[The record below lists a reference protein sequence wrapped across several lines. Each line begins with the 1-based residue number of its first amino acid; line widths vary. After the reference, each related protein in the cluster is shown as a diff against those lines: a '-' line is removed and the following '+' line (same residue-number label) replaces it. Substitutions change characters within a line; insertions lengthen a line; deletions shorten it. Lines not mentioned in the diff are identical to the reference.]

1 MTAEQEIDEALEA
14 LSKQVEEE
22 VDTGYE
28 TNFEQLSATEGA
40 KFSRVVRDVIESGM
54 VEFLIKK
61 FGMPSEIKNKDG
73 VITMDDFSHIAELG
87 YLPHHTIHVSK
98 KGIKITY
105 LMYKLEGETLEK
117 EITISTRVGFAE

>member
-1 MTAEQEIDEALEA
+1 MTVEQEIDEALEA

-40 KFSRVVRDVIESGM
+40 KFSRIVRDVIESGM

-98 KGIKITY
+98 KELRLPILCISSREKLLKKRSLY
-105 LMYKLEGETLEK
+105 LL
-117 EITISTRVGFAE
+117 V

>member
-1 MTAEQEIDEALEA
+1 MDINNFLIKDLKAAIYNPREISDEAFDGLKA
-14 LSKQVEEE
+14 S
-22 VDTGYE
+22 
-28 TNFEQLSATEGA
+28 
-40 KFSRVVRDVIESGM
+40 
-54 VEFLIKK
+54 IKK

-105 LMYKLEGETLEK
+105 LMYKLEEETLEK